1 VWLVFGNSDNL
12 ELTVGTVV
20 YIAQLNLVELIADI
34 SNFLGYKNLRKG
46 KSEFCEP
53 SDCSTD

>member
-1 VWLVFGNSDNL
+1 MWLVFGNSDNL

-20 YIAQLNLVELIADI
+20 YIAQLNLVELITDI

-46 KSEFCEP
+46 KSEFC
-53 SDCSTD
+53 